1 MSQISKLD
9 VSELDFDAIK
19 ENLKTFLNAQD
30 TFTDY
35 DFDGSALSV
44 LIDLLAYNTHYN
56 AYIGNMLLNEMFLDS
71 AVKRSS
77 AVSIAKHL
85 GFTPTSVRSAR
96 ANINLTV
103 VDPTDSPP
111 TVTIEPFTTFNTTIR
126 NNTFTFTNLEAATIV
141 PSGNNYSLSGL
152 QIVEG
157 TPRTLSYVSLGTG
170 PDEKFVIP
178 DRDIDTSTLKI
189 KVQGSTSN
197 TFVNTYTQTTDISN
211 VNPSSKVFFVEM
223 NPLEQY
229 EVFFGDGTI
238 GSKLIQGNLVIIEYL
253 LSTGTGANAS
263 DKADISFSAGQAIG
277 GTTNI
282 TVATAS
288 NPSAAR
294 DADTITD
301 IKFKAPRVNAARN
314 RAVTANDYKGLIEA
328 NFTDAESVVV
338 YGGED
343 NVPPKFGKVMISLK
357 PFDGFNISQT
367 TKDSIVTS
375 ILKDK
380 KVMSIQPEFIDPD
393 FFFLNLIVNVVY
405 NINNTT
411 RSINTIKTTV
421 ENTIE
426 GYFTSDLQKFDKDFN
441 KSLLMKKIIESD
453 SSIVS
458 VIIIPKLQK
467 RTTVTL
473 NTINTFSGDDSFDF
487 DNSIKPG
494 SVKSSRFFQNIQ
506 NVSTLVNFT
515 DVPDT
520 SPAED
525 AGSGTLVTRN
535 ALTNQILNAKVGN
548 VNYLTGEVVID
559 SFVPT
564 ALPNNILD
572 FRVTT
577 NIQESAQNIQA
588 KRNQIIVRDKTILNA
603 AAGRDAGL
611 TVNVSSV
618 VE

>member
-1 MSQISKLD
+1 
-9 VSELDFDAIK
+9 
-19 ENLKTFLNAQD
+19 
-30 TFTDY
+30 
-35 DFDGSALSV
+35 
-44 LIDLLAYNTHYN
+44 
-56 AYIGNMLLNEMFLDS
+56 
-71 AVKRSS
+71 
-77 AVSIAKHL
+77 
-85 GFTPTSVRSAR
+85 
-96 ANINLTV
+96 
-103 VDPTDSPP
+103 
-111 TVTIEPFTTFNTTIR
+111 
-126 NNTFTFTNLEAATIV
+126 
-141 PSGNNYSLSGL
+141 
-152 QIVEG
+152 
-157 TPRTLSYVSLGTG
+157 
-170 PDEKFVIP
+170 
-178 DRDIDTSTLKI
+178 
-189 KVQGSTSN
+189 
-197 TFVNTYTQTTDISN
+197 
-211 VNPSSKVFFVEM
+211 
-223 NPLEQY
+223 
-229 EVFFGDGTI
+229 
-238 GSKLIQGNLVIIEYL
+238 
-253 LSTGTGANAS
+253 
-263 DKADISFSAGQAIG
+263 
-277 GTTNI
+277 
-282 TVATAS
+282 
-288 NPSAAR
+288 
-294 DADTITD
+294 
-301 IKFKAPRVNAARN
+301 
-314 RAVTANDYKGLIEA
+314 
-328 NFTDAESVVV
+328 
-338 YGGED
+338 
-343 NVPPKFGKVMISLK
+343 MISLK

-506 NVSTLVNFT
+506 NVWTLVNFT

>member
-126 NNTFTFTNLEAATIV
+126 NNTFTFTNLEAATII

-152 QIVEG
+152 QIIEG
-157 TPRTLSYVSLGTG
+157 SPRTLSYVSLGTG
-170 PDEKFVIP
+170 PDEKFIIP
-178 DRDIDTSTLKI
+178 DRDVDTSTLKI

-301 IKFKAPRVNAARN
+301 IKFKAPR
-314 RAVTANDYKGLIEA
+314 E
-328 NFTDAESVVV
+328 ES
-338 YGGED
+338 
-343 NVPPKFGKVMISLK
+343 L
-357 PFDGFNISQT
+357 
-367 TKDSIVTS
+367 
-375 ILKDK
+375 
-380 KVMSIQPEFIDPD
+380 
-393 FFFLNLIVNVVY
+393 
-405 NINNTT
+405 
-411 RSINTIKTTV
+411 
-421 ENTIE
+421 
-426 GYFTSDLQKFDKDFN
+426 
-441 KSLLMKKIIESD
+441 
-453 SSIVS
+453 
-458 VIIIPKLQK
+458 
-467 RTTVTL
+467 
-473 NTINTFSGDDSFDF
+473 
-487 DNSIKPG
+487 
-494 SVKSSRFFQNIQ
+494 
-506 NVSTLVNFT
+506 
-515 DVPDT
+515 
-520 SPAED
+520 
-525 AGSGTLVTRN
+525 
-535 ALTNQILNAKVGN
+535 
-548 VNYLTGEVVID
+548 
-559 SFVPT
+559 
-564 ALPNNILD
+564 
-572 FRVTT
+572 
-577 NIQESAQNIQA
+577 
-588 KRNQIIVRDKTILNA
+588 
-603 AAGRDAGL
+603 
-611 TVNVSSV
+611 
-618 VE
+618 

>member
-1 MSQISKLD
+1 MTQISKLD

-19 ENLKTFLNAQD
+19 ENLKTFLKAQD
-30 TFTDY
+30 TFSDY
-35 DFDGSALSV
+35 DFEGSALSV

-111 TVTIEPFTTFNTTIR
+111 SVTIEPFTTFNTTIR
-126 NNTFTFTNLEAATIV
+126 NNTFTFVNLQAATII
-141 PSGNNYSLSGL
+141 PSGNNYSLNGL

-157 TPRTLSYVSLGTG
+157 QPRILSYVVNTAG
-170 PDEKFVIP
+170 PGEKYTIP
-178 DRDIDTSTLKI
+178 DRNIDTSTLKV

-197 TFVNTYTQTTDISN
+197 TFVNTFTQTSDISN

-223 NPLEQY
+223 NPQEQY
-229 EVFFGDGTI
+229 EIFFGDDII
-238 GSKLIQGNLVIIEYL
+238 GAKLIPGNLVQIEYL
-253 LSTGTGANAS
+253 VSTGTGANSS
-263 DKADISFSAGQAIG
+263 DNADISFSAGAAIG

-282 TVATAS
+282 FVTTAS

-294 DADTITD
+294 DADNITD

-328 NFTDAESVVV
+328 NFTDAESVIV

-367 TKDSIVTS
+367 TKDSIITS
-375 ILKDK
+375 ILKDR
-380 KVMSIQPEFIDPD
+380 KVMSVQPEFIDPD
-393 FFFLNLIVNVVY
+393 FFFLNLTVNVVY

-411 RSINTIKTTV
+411 RSINQIRTTI

-426 GYFTSDLQKFDKDFN
+426 SYFSSDLQKFGKDFN
-441 KSLLMKKIIESD
+441 KSKLIKNIIESD

-458 VIIIPKLQK
+458 AIVIPRLQK

-473 NTINTFSGDDSFDF
+473 NTVNTFSGEDSFKF
-487 DNSIKPG
+487 DNAIKPG
-494 SVKSSRFFQNIQ
+494 TVRTSRFFQNIQ
-506 NVSTLVNFT
+506 NVSTIVNFT

-520 SPAED
+520 SPPDE
-525 AGSGTLVTRN
+525 AGSGTLVSRN
-535 ALTNQILNAKVGN
+535 AITKQILNTRVGN

-559 SFVPT
+559 SFTPT

-572 FRVTT
+572 FRITT
-577 NIQESAQNIQA
+577 NIQEAAHNIQA
-588 KRNQIIVRDKTILNA
+588 KRNQIIVRDKTVLDA

-611 TVNVSSV
+611 SVNITSTV
-618 VE
+618 E